1 MALHIIIDGYN
12 LIRQS
17 GELKALD
24 RRNIQL
30 GREAL
35 LDKLAAYRKQ
45 KNYRIT
51 VVFDGSA
58 PMGPYPRR
66 DTYKG
71 ITIIYSSG
79 NATADDV
86 IKDLSA
92 KENDILVVSSDNSV
106 ARVSELNGAH
116 SMGSPEFEMHM
127 EMVLAFGD
135 ETAVTDEDKE
145 SWGGTTRKKGPGR
158 RAPKAQ
164 RKKKAFWE
172 KL

>member
-24 RRNIQL
+24 RRDMQL

-35 LDKLAAYRKQ
+35 LDKLAAYRRR

-51 VVFDGSA
+51 VVFDGSY
-58 PMGPYPRR
+58 PMGLYPRR

-71 ITIIYSSG
+71 ITVIYSSG
-79 NATADDV
+79 SATADDV

-92 KENDILVVSSDNSV
+92 KKNDLLVVSSDNSV
-106 ARVSELNGAH
+106 ARVSELNGAQT
-116 SMGSPEFEMHM
+116 MGSPEFEMHM
-127 EMVLAFGD
+127 EMVLAFGNDAAPADD
-135 ETAVTDEDKE
+135 ETEAWD
-145 SWGGTTRKKGPGR
+145 GTTRKKGPSR
-158 RAPKAQ
+158 RVPKAQ
-164 RKKKAFWE
+164 RKKKSFLD